1 MIKRMVPRKKENKI
15 KTRENVETLKLNNY
29 FSWIEI
35 KIRTNPCD
43 YIIKGIGYWILFSI
57 MFIPCIG
64 YTKSIV
70 IYTLIMHRY

>member
-1 MIKRMVPRKKENKI
+1 MVPRKKENKI

-57 MFIPCIG
+57 MFIPCIE